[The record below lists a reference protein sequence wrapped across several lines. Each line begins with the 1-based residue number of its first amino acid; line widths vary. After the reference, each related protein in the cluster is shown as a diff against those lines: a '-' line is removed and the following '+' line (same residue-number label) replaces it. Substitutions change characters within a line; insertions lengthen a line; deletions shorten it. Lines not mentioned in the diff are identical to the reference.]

1 MQWIISNKI
10 IFLEKK
16 NQTSFDD
23 CETSV
28 LRPVQKKDWF
38 KGFHLEN
45 IFSPFD
51 GRIEQERMSKER
63 ELEVLIRKREEEE
76 LETIVGFWNKLSH
89 QEISWN
95 HHVTIINHHKA
106 FMASEKN
113 PTDSY
118 FHELSTPG
126 HHVHCSVIFLR
137 YYLYGCSAQYI
148 NPNRWQTWV
157 KHVGEQATKR
167 FRFEL
172 KHLLQIKYER
182 QEK

>member
-28 LRPVQKKDWF
+28 LRPAQKKDWL
-38 KGFHLEN
+38 KGFYLEN
-45 IFSPFD
+45 IVSPFE
-51 GRIEQERMSKER
+51 GRIEQQRMSKER

-137 YYLYGCSAQYI
+137 YHLYGCLAHSIIQI
-148 NPNRWQTWV
+148 GDKLGKLENRQ
-157 KHVGEQATKR
+157 QR
-167 FRFEL
+167 DS
-172 KHLLQIKYER
+172 HLNWSIFCK
-182 QEK
+182 